1 MSRLAQGGMI
11 AGLLLFLYGL
21 CEVGYGVWTLYWPR
35 AQARI
40 VSETGTIPSGK
51 CAPILWGVRYT
62 YSVNRQQYVGK
73 SVEPHAFKQA
83 LLPGQFGRVPPCYA
97 IGADVQIA
105 YAQNDPK
112 TAYLEPGPTAEGF
125 VALGSGVILALFGA
139 SLSGFAR
146 RRERQDSSRPVRQGP
161 RF

>member
-1 MSRLAQGGMI
+1 MEGHMSRLAQGVMV

-21 CEVGYGVWTLYWPR
+21 CEVGYGVWTLNWPR
-35 AQARI
+35 TQARI
-40 VSETGTIPSGK
+40 VSETGTIPAGK

-73 SVEPHAFKQA
+73 SVEPHAFKRA
-83 LLPGQFGRVPPCYA
+83 LLPGQFDRGGVTPCYA
-97 IGADVQIA
+97 IGTDVQIA

-112 TAYLEPGPTAEGF
+112 TAYLEPGPTNEGF
-125 VALGSGVILALFGA
+125 VALGSGVLLALFGA

-146 RRERQDSSRPVRQGP
+146 RR
-161 RF
+161 